1 MQIVIDRIKNYLG
14 LVRFSHTIFAL
25 PFALSS
31 MLVAAGGFP
40 EWRIVFWILCCMVAA
55 RTAAM
60 TFNRI
65 VDRDID
71 SLNPRTQSR
80 HLPSGT
86 VQLSEAIGLL
96 LFSIII
102 FLCSAWKLNFLAFV
116 LSPVALVIICGY
128 SFFKRFSALS
138 HFILGLSLGIAPIG
152 AWIGVTGQISLSSVL
167 LACGV
172 LLWVAGF
179 DVIYALMDEEFDRKT
194 GLHSLVVKYGKINA
208 LKIAFVLHVLCVIF
222 ITLFGVFSGLGWIF
236 YAGMGIFAVLIV
248 YEHYIVRP
256 DDIARINMAFFN
268 VNGTISIGVFLFTL
282 VDVMMK

>member
-1 MQIVIDRIKNYLG
+1 MQTVIDRIKNYLG

-25 PFALSS
+25 PFALAS
-31 MLVAAGGFP
+31 MLVAANGLP
-40 EWRIVFWILCCMVAA
+40 EWRIVFWILACMVSA

-65 VDRDID
+65 VDRNID
-71 SLNPRTQSR
+71 AQNPRTQNR
-80 HLPSGT
+80 HLPSGA

-96 LFSIII
+96 TFSTLLFL
-102 FLCSAWKLNFLAFV
+102 FSAWKLNFLAFV

-128 SFFKRFSALS
+128 SLFKRFSALS

-152 AWIGVTGQISLSSVL
+152 AWIGVTGQISLSSIL
-167 LACGV
+167 LAFGV

-194 GLHSLVVKYGKINA
+194 GLHSLVVKFGKIKA
-208 LKIAFVLHVLCVIF
+208 LKIAFGLHVLCVIF
-222 ITLFGVFSGLGWIF
+222 IASFGVFSGLGWIF
-236 YAGMGIFAVLIV
+236 YSGIALFAGLIV
-248 YEHYIVRP
+248 YEHYIIRP

-268 VNGTISIGVFLFTL
+268 VNGAISIGVFLFTL